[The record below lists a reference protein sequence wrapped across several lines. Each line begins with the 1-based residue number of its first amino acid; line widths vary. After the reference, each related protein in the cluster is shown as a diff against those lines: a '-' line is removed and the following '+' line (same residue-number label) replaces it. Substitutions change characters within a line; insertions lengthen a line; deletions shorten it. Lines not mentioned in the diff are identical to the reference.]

1 VVAAVSL
8 EENETRVCQRIDAT
22 LGLGSLSQNLERR
35 VTRKKSG
42 REKRGEK
49 KRKKKKTRRC
59 NGGWKVQA

>member
-22 LGLGSLSQNLERR
+22 LGLGSLSRNLERQ

-42 REKRGEK
+42 RRKREGK
-49 KRKKKKTRRC
+49 KRKPKKM
-59 NGGWKVQA
+59 

>member
-22 LGLGSLSQNLERR
+22 LGLGSLSQNLERQ

-49 KRKKKKTRRC
+49 KREKEGKKKTRR
-59 NGGWKVQA
+59 